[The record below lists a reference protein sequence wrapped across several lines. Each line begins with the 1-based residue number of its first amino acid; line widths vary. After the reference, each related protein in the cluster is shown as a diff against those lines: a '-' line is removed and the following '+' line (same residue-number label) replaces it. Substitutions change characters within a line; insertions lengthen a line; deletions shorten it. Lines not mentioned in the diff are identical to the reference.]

1 MDCRCRGCRRPLT
14 LGLQPDHDAG
24 FALLRVEELDILRH
38 PSRVAIHPTA
48 VIDTGARL
56 DSTVEVGPYAVIDAG
71 VQLGANCRVGPHV
84 HLTGCTTA
92 GARNVFGTGCVI
104 GGPPQD
110 IRFDGS
116 PTRLRMGDD
125 NVFREHV
132 TVHCANRMDED
143 TRLGSGNL
151 LMAHA
156 HIGHNACVGDR
167 VIIANGAQ
175 LGGHVILGDRAFIS
189 ANCLIHQFV
198 RVGTLALMQGGAA
211 ISKDLPP
218 YCIAWGDNSICGLN
232 TIGLRRAGMSAPA
245 RLELRRL
252 YRAVFRSQRGLKN
265 ALSTIDSLVST
276 DAGRVFVDFLR
287 SSRRGVVTHRPRGP
301 IAIDSSES
309 RPDDDGGDT

>member
-1 MDCRCRGCRRPLT
+1 M
-14 LGLQPDHDAG
+14 
-24 FALLRVEELDILRH
+24 
-38 PSRVAIHPTA
+38 AIHSTA
-48 VIDTGARL
+48 VIDPGARL
-56 DSTVEVGPYAVIDAG
+56 DPTVEVGPYAVVDAG
-71 VQLGANCRVGPHV
+71 VQLGPNCRVGPHV
-84 HLTGCTTA
+84 HLTGCIIA

-104 GGPPQD
+104 GGAPQD

-116 PTRLRMGDD
+116 PTRLVMGDD

-156 HIGHNACVGDR
+156 HIGHNARVGDR

-175 LGGHVILGDRAFIS
+175 LGGHVVIGDRAFIS

-198 RVGTLALMQGGAA
+198 RVGTLALMQGGAG

-218 YCIAWGDNSICGLN
+218 FCIAWGDNSVCGLN
-232 TIGLRRAGMSAPA
+232 IIGMRRAGVAAPA

-265 ALSTIDSLVST
+265 ALATIDALVTT
-276 DAGRVFVDFLR
+276 DWGRSFVDFLR
-287 SSRRGVVTHRPRGP
+287 SSRRGIVTHRPRGRITADNTEAMP
-301 IAIDSSES
+301 GDDSGGES
-309 RPDDDGGDT
+309 